1 MALSGAMSGASG
13 TAPTV
18 LPRPTPLQAAPLAT
32 LVIVGAVVLFFV
44 VTMASETMDFALVCA
59 NPRLAIMT
67 PLASYYRVFTST
79 FAHGSFPHVLFNCLA
94 FTPMAS
100 ALERSVGTIN
110 FAWLFVVGA
119 ARCRLLRDKRP
130 RRVDATIASSRAR
143 IHERVP
149 LVRDRYVWCGLRA
162 HRVRDERE

>member
-1 MALSGAMSGASG
+1 
-13 TAPTV
+13 
-18 LPRPTPLQAAPLAT
+18 
-32 LVIVGAVVLFFV
+32 VVVFFV

-100 ALERSVGTIN
+100 AL
-110 FAWLFVVGA
+110 
-119 ARCRLLRDKRP
+119 
-130 RRVDATIASSRAR
+130 
-143 IHERVP
+143 
-149 LVRDRYVWCGLRA
+149 
-162 HRVRDERE
+162 